1 MERSYSFLARGLE
14 PLYGYGTLGQAFE
27 FAGGLNRTRDIIYA
41 TRMLTSEEAQGL
53 RLEDNTAAFPL
64 TLALAAND

>member
-1 MERSYSFLARGLE
+1 MERWYSFFARGLE

-27 FAGGLNRTRDIIYA
+27 FAGRLNRARDIIYA
-41 TRMLTSEEAQGL
+41 TRMLTDEEAQGL
-53 RLEDNTAAFPL
+53 RLEAAAFPL